1 MFAVQVAQNDDL
13 VLDLTGL
20 GKILSCSGISI
31 ALRVRMR
38 MRMSSANT
46 SSL

>member
-1 MFAVQVAQNDDL
+1 MFAVQVAQSDDL

-20 GKILSCSGISI
+20 GKILSRSGISI

-38 MRMSSANT
+38 MSSAIT